1 MHLKPAVGKPRPV
14 GEAIVEHLFGPR
26 DDGRIPVV
34 GITGT
39 QGTADIAMLLGS
51 LLQRAGQAAGV
62 ACSDGLF
69 VQMQPIDTFRP
80 SDWEAGQRILMNRCV
95 DAAVLENSP
104 RSILDDG
111 LSYDRCL
118 VGVVTDVPE
127 PTGLQDHHILTREQM
142 RTVLRTQVDVVLPQ
156 GCAVLNADDDVCAS
170 LAELSDGDVIFYSV
184 RPDHPL
190 RAEHCDTGRRFLLV
204 QDGKVMLWRNHSAT
218 PLLEL
223 DHPVVAR
230 LLAERLS
237 LPALMAATA
246 AALALDLYPA
256 LVRAGI
262 ESADPVSRT

>member
-1 MHLKPAVGKPRPV
+1 
-14 GEAIVEHLFGPR
+14 
-26 DDGRIPVV
+26 
-34 GITGT
+34 
-39 QGTADIAMLLGS
+39 
-51 LLQRAGQAAGV
+51 
-62 ACSDGLF
+62 
-69 VQMQPIDTFRP
+69 
-80 SDWEAGQRILMNRCV
+80 
-95 DAAVLENSP
+95 
-104 RSILDDG
+104 
-111 LSYDRCL
+111 
-118 VGVVTDVPE
+118 
-127 PTGLQDHHILTREQM
+127 
-142 RTVLRTQVDVVLPQ
+142 VDVVLPQ